1 MTSNQLDIAIC
12 DIKTIFPLIS
22 EQKFTIIQIHH
33 NFLYMKSD
41 SIVPAERI
49 ESRILII
56 RGQRVM
62 LDQDLAVL
70 YEVETKALNQAVKRN
85 INRFPDDFAFR
96 LTNEEWKCLRSQFAT
111 SKPESETLRS
121 QFVTSKNETRGGRQY
136 FPTAFTEHGALMLA
150 NILRSDRAAQMSIE
164 VIRAFIHL
172 RRTSA
177 SHEALAK
184 ESKEIKSFVLKHAQ
198 KSDQEF
204 RRVWNA
210 IEKLSAP
217 PAEERR
223 IGFRVD

>member
-1 MTSNQLDIAIC
+1 
-12 DIKTIFPLIS
+12 
-22 EQKFTIIQIHH
+22 
-33 NFLYMKSD
+33 MKLNSF
-41 SIVPAERI
+41 VPAERI

-70 YEVETKALNQAVKRN
+70 YETPTKRLNELLHRN
-85 INRFPDDFAFR
+85 LNRFPEDFAFQ

-111 SKPESETLRS
+111 SNKG
-121 QFVTSKNETRGGRQY
+121 RGGRRHL
-136 FPTAFTEHGALMLA
+136 PTAFTEHGALMLA
-150 NILRSDRAAQMSIE
+150 NILRSERAAQMSIE

-172 RRTSA
+172 RRLSA
-177 SHEALAK
+177 SHEVLAK

-204 RRVWNA
+204 RRVWTA
-210 IEKLSAP
+210 IEKLSEP
-217 PAEERR
+217 PTEERR